1 MRQNTIKINTTK
13 EQQRSSNC
21 GETKWF
27 LRNAKSIK
35 DAVFVLAGGS
45 SDEISILNQIGIEP
59 KVVNIGHEKLLPSS
73 LPPNELVE
81 EKSAAK
87 AIKIVKILTEKK
99 AVYDIII
106 GCESVIV
113 LDSEIIGRPKDSDAA
128 LSILSRLNNRWHS
141 SFTGV
146 TLIHSSHRIIQFH
159 VKTDIKFCDIPVEMY
174 QEYVKSGEW
183 FNQTG
188 AYNIHGK
195 GAAFIECL
203 NGVLPGI
210 PVCKL
215 IQKICELLLPPESL
229 ASAVTSQISSMKHR
243 PIPLPR
249 TISLVSKL
257 DSVNTDTNRTI
268 ETMKKN
274 ECYGAPCIYQPSV
287 LNKSLKDSAS
297 NKSTVK
303 EKEDIHKYATQLANF
318 SCEKVIKKKEEETR
332 PLNAALSKKE
342 HRYTCIYAT
351 ASGDESCEITIK
363 EEEEDEEEFPKYYQ
377 NVQGYVRSTDF
388 TNAYPV
394 SEDHFNDVEITSD
407 PFGLP
412 KTPLELVTLPSL
424 NSPNPSKTPFHAS
437 QVTLSFH
444 HHQRRQN
451 KEYGLESHRTMISAE
466 ELFESR
472 QQHRPQ
478 PQSSQSVQHNFRQH
492 LSPKDISTNYR
503 GIGKPGSSNLHRM
516 GIQPQLHPN
525 YS

>member
-1 MRQNTIKINTTK
+1 MLQNTIRMNSINEK
-13 EQQRSSNC
+13 QRSYSS
-21 GETKWF
+21 ETNWF
-27 LRNAKSIK
+27 LRNAHAKSIK
-35 DAVFVLAGGS
+35 DAVFVLAGGL

-59 KVVNIGHEKLLPSS
+59 KVVIVDQEKLLPTS
-73 LPPNELVE
+73 LPPNEHVE
-81 EKSAAK
+81 KKSAAK
-87 AIKIVKILTEKK
+87 AIKIAKILTEKRV
-99 AVYDIII
+99 VYDIII
-106 GCESVIV
+106 GSESVIV
-113 LDSEIIGRPKDSDAA
+113 LDGEIIGRPEDSDAA

-146 TLIHSSHRIIQFH
+146 TLIDSSHRIIKFH
-159 VKTDIKFCDIPVEMY
+159 VKTDIKFCDVPVEMY

-188 AYNIHGK
+188 AYSIRGK
-195 GAAFIECL
+195 GVTFIECF

-215 IQKICELLLPPESL
+215 IQKIRELLLSPKSSL
-229 ASAVTSQISSMKHR
+229 NTTSPASTIKHR

-249 TISLVSKL
+249 TISLVSNL
-257 DSVNTDTNRTI
+257 DSVNTDTNKTV

-274 ECYGAPCIYQPSV
+274 ECYGAPCIYQPS
-287 LNKSLKDSAS
+287 LKESVS

-303 EKEDIHKYATQLANF
+303 GKKDGHKYATQLDNV
-318 SCEKVIKKKEEETR
+318 SGEKIIKKKEEETR
-332 PLNAALSKKE
+332 LNATPSKKE
-342 HRYTCIYAT
+342 HRFTCIYAT

-363 EEEEDEEEFPKYYQ
+363 EEDEDEEEFPKYYQ

-412 KTPLELVTLPSL
+412 KTPSELVTLPSI
-424 NSPNPSKTPFHAS
+424 NSPNLSKTPFRAS
-437 QVTLSFH
+437 QNTSSFH
-444 HHQRRQN
+444 HHQRLQQN
-451 KEYGLESHRTMISAE
+451 KEYRLESHRTTVSTE
-466 ELFESR
+466 ELFEAR
-472 QQHRPQ
+472 QQHRSQ
-478 PQSSQSVQHNFRQH
+478 PQSSQSVQHDFRQH

-503 GIGKPGSSNLHRM
+503 GIGRPGSSNLHRM
-516 GIQPQLHPN
+516 GIQPKLHPN

>member
-1 MRQNTIKINTTK
+1 MNSVK
-13 EQQRSSNC
+13 EKQRSSNSS
-21 GETKWF
+21 ETNWF

-35 DAVFVLAGGS
+35 DAVFVLAGGL

-59 KVVNIGHEKLLPSS
+59 KVVIVDQEKLLPTS

-87 AIKIVKILTEKK
+87 AIKIAKILKEKK

-106 GCESVIV
+106 GCESVII
-113 LDSEIIGRPKDSDAA
+113 LDGEIIGRPKDSDAA

-146 TLIHSSHRIIQFH
+146 TLIDSSHRIIKFH
-159 VKTDIKFCDIPVEMY
+159 VKTDIKFCDVPIEMY
-174 QEYVKSGEW
+174 QEYVKSREW

-188 AYNIHGK
+188 AYSIRGK
-195 GAAFIECL
+195 GVTFVECF

-210 PVCKL
+210 PVYKL
-215 IQKICELLLPPESL
+215 IQKIRELLLSPKSSL
-229 ASAVTSQISSMKHR
+229 NTTSPTSTIKHR

-249 TISLVSKL
+249 TISLVSNL
-257 DSVNTDTNRTI
+257 DSVNTDTNKTV

-274 ECYGAPCIYQPSV
+274 ECYGAPCIYQPS
-287 LNKSLKDSAS
+287 LKDSVS
-297 NKSTVK
+297 NKTVVK
-303 EKEDIHKYATQLANF
+303 EKDGHKYATQWANV
-318 SCEKVIKKKEEETR
+318 SGEKIIKKKEEETR
-332 PLNAALSKKE
+332 LNATPSKKE

-363 EEEEDEEEFPKYYQ
+363 EEDEDEEEFPKYYQ

-394 SEDHFNDVEITSD
+394 SDFNDVEITSD

-412 KTPLELVTLPSL
+412 KTPSELVTLPYI
-424 NSPNPSKTPFHAS
+424 NSPNPSKIPFHAS
-437 QVTLSFH
+437 QNTPSFH
-444 HHQRRQN
+444 HHQRLHQN

-466 ELFESR
+466 ELFKSR

-478 PQSSQSVQHNFRQH
+478 PQSSQSVQHDFRQH

-503 GIGKPGSSNLHRM
+503 GIGRPGSSNLHRM
-516 GIQPQLHPN
+516 GIQPKLHPN